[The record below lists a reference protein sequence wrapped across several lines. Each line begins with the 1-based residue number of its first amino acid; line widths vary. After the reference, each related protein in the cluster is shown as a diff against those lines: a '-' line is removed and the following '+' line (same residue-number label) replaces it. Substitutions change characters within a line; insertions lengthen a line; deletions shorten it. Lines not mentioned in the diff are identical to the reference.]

1 MNKEEYN
8 KQSKARYEKKKL
20 IRYTCACGSN
30 VACIRKKRHEQTD
43 KHKQYLQNQ
52 SNNQEQ

>member
-8 KQSKARYEKKKL
+8 KQSKERYEKKKL

-43 KHKQYLQNQ
+43 KHKQYPQNQ